1 MLILAFEATNSLVH
15 CPTNGSFIL
24 SKKMSLFGKKFAT
37 GKFPVSNLSFA
48 DRQFCQYIA
57 NKYIILELLFFFA
70 GLSMCSIMIALLGL
84 SYLLFDPLV
93 KHMVLSKLVLRNNSG
108 FAELWK
114 NPPIKPHFKVYFFNL
129 TNAEDFMNGKANP
142 HVQEIG
148 PYTYQ

>member
-1 MLILAFEATNSLVH
+1 MSAIITFKKAKIHIFLKCKLYYN
-15 CPTNGSFIL
+15 NFIL
-24 SKKMSLFGKKFAT
+24 DF
-37 GKFPVSNLSFA
+37 
-48 DRQFCQYIA
+48 
-57 NKYIILELLFFFA
+57 FFFA

-129 TNAEDFMNGKANP
+129 TNAEDFINGKANP

>member
-1 MLILAFEATNSLVH
+1 MCLAIVTFKKVKILIFNY
-15 CPTNGSFIL
+15 
-24 SKKMSLFGKKFAT
+24 
-37 GKFPVSNLSFA
+37 NLIS
-48 DRQFCQYIA
+48 
-57 NKYIILELLFFFA
+57 FFFA

-129 TNAEDFMNGKANP
+129 TNAEDFINGKANP